1 MDLDISQGKLCTI
14 ETPLLDMILNLP
26 SLISLSFWVNWWFS
40 FLKGT
45 QLKFQCLLEGAK
57 MNDKYEIK
65 PGKEAKETLPN
76 PKISKPNLKQII
88 PLI

>member
-1 MDLDISQGKLCTI
+1 
-14 ETPLLDMILNLP
+14 
-26 SLISLSFWVNWWFS
+26 
-40 FLKGT
+40 
-45 QLKFQCLLEGAK
+45 